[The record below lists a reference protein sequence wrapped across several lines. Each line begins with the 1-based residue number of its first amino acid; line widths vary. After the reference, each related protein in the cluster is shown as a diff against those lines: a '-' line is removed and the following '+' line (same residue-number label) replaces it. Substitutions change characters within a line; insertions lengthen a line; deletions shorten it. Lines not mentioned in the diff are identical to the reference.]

1 MTGTYDLDEIW
12 KPIEGYENLYQV
24 SSYGRVK
31 SNDRT
36 EICKNGLVRFREGKI
51 LKPHQNYNGYLWVS
65 LCKNDKRKKK
75 KIHRLVAKAFIPN
88 TNNKP
93 QVNHIDGNKHNN
105 NLKNLE
111 WVTSKENMEH
121 AVKKGLWEV
130 PKGTKNPTNK
140 LSNENVLDIR
150 DLLNEGVTVKELA
163 EKYSVHTSTIYR
175 IKRDKAWSWLEG

>member
-1 MTGTYDLDEIW
+1 MTGTYDMDEIW
-12 KPIEGYENLYQV
+12 KPIEGYEDLYQV

-65 LCKNDKRKKK
+65 LCKNDKRKKN
-75 KIHRLVAKAFIPN
+75 KIHRLVAQAFIPN
-88 TNNKP
+88 INNKP

-121 AVKKGLWEV
+121 AIKKGLWEA

-150 DLLNEGVTVKELA
+150 ALLNEGVTVKELA

-175 IKRDKAWSWLEG
+175 IKRDKSWSWLEG

>member
-1 MTGTYDLDEIW
+1 MTGTYDMDEIW
-12 KPIEGYENLYQV
+12 KPIEGYEDLYQV

-65 LCKNDKRKKK
+65 LCKNDKRKKN
-75 KIHRLVAKAFIPN
+75 KIHRLVAQAFIPN
-88 TNNKP
+88 INNKP

-121 AVKKGLWEV
+121 AIKKRSLGSS
-130 PKGTKNPTNK
+130 KR
-140 LSNENVLDIR
+140 NEKPN
-150 DLLNEGVTVKELA
+150 
-163 EKYSVHTSTIYR
+163 
-175 IKRDKAWSWLEG
+175 